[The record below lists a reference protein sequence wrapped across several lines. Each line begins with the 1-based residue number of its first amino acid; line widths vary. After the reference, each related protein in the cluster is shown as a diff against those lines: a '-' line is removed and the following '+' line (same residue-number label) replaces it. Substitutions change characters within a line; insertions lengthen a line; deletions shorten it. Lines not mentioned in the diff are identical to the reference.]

1 MYEGKVYIET
11 LYGYMWVDLNV
22 VEIYGKGIRF
32 IFLNSRL
39 EMLAT
44 IYTCIVYTKL
54 TQSDIYA
61 S

>member
-1 MYEGKVYIET
+1 MYEGKVFIET

-22 VEIYGKGIRF
+22 FEWYEKGIRF
-32 IFLNSRL
+32 IFLNLRL
-39 EMLAT
+39 KKLVT
-44 IYTCIVYTKL
+44 IDTSIIYAKL